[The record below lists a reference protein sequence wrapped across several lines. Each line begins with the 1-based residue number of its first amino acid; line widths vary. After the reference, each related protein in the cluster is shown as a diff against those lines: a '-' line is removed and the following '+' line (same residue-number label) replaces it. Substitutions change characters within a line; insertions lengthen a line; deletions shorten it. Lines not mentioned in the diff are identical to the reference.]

1 MGVAS
6 GPDEMAGQL
15 PGELPGE
22 LARGGPGRRFSSET
36 VWEPAVGY
44 SRAVAAGD
52 LVFVS
57 GCTSVAGTELV
68 HAGDAYAQTAQAIKN
83 AAQGLAGL
91 GASLTDVVQTRMY
104 VTDISRWQ
112 EYGRA
117 HGEAFGQ
124 VRPVTTMV
132 QVASLIDPGMLVE
145 VEVVAYRPGIGRV

>member
-6 GPDEMAGQL
+6 GPEERAGQL
-15 PGELPGE
+15 AG
-22 LARGGPGRRFSSET
+22 GGPRRRFSSET

-57 GCTSVAGTELV
+57 GCTSVTGAELV
-68 HAGDAYAQTAQAIKN
+68 HPGDAYGQTAQAIKN

-117 HGEAFGQ
+117 HGEAFGR
-124 VRPVTTMV
+124 VRPATTMV
-132 QVASLIDPGMLVE
+132 QVAGLIDPGMLVE
-145 VEVVAYRPGIGRV
+145 IEVIAYRPGIGRT